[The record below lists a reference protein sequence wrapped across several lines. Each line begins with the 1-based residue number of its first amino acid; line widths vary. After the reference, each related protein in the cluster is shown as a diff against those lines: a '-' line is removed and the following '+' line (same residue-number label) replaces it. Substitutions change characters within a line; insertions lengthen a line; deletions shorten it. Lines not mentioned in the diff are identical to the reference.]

1 MLCFKDTHLFSAR
14 IYIFTPVME
23 RAVSSET
30 FVDFYKT
37 AWLQSSEYV
46 SYYVLLAGNVLV
58 PRSGKTG
65 VAEVTRLVSD
75 MFK

>member
-1 MLCFKDTHLFSAR
+1 MLCFKDTHWFSAR
-14 IYIFTPVME
+14 IYISTPITE
-23 RAVSSET
+23 TAVSCET

-37 AWLQSSEYV
+37 AWCQSSEDV

-65 VAEVTRLVSD
+65 VTEVTRLVSD